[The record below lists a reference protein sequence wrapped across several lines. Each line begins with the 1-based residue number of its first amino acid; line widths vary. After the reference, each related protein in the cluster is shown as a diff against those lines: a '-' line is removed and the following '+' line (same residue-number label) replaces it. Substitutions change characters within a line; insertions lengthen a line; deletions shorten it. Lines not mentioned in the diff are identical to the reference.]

1 MKHFICFLLIT
12 GMTLSACTAE
22 QPDDDRVNVADQE
35 SEHQTAEQSAEV
47 TSEPADAPAPGPDAG
62 TTPGPADNSS
72 QDALTDFSPSYRY
85 SMILNTLIGRS
96 MQLDLTD
103 EQKNKLMNMR
113 QQDIVPLLKKERELS
128 KLRIEMLKLLQSP
141 DFGKDELV
149 DIISVESSLNKE
161 ILDEFV
167 SNITAVRD
175 TLGENKYEE
184 AVNQV
189 ISRDRDAVQMRRMQ
203 IDEPQ
208 RRDLDTEKT
217 K

>member
-1 MKHFICFLLIT
+1 MLRLVPSRPT
-12 GMTLSACTAE
+12 PGQDAE
-22 QPDDDRVNVADQE
+22 
-35 SEHQTAEQSAEV
+35 
-47 TSEPADAPAPGPDAG
+47 
-62 TTPGPADNSS
+62 TTPGPADTSS
-72 QDALTDFSPSYRY
+72 HDAQRDFSPSYRY
-85 SMILNTLIGRS
+85 SMILNTLLSKS
-96 MQLDLTD
+96 MQLELTD

-149 DIISVESSLNKE
+149 DIASVESSLNQE

-167 SNITAVRD
+167 SNITAMRD
-175 TLGENKYEE
+175 TLGANNYAE

-189 ISRDRDAVQMRRMQ
+189 ISRDRDAVQMRRME
-203 IDEPQ
+203 IEEPQ